1 MDIVFQ
7 SWNHMLCKRFPTN
20 SCRPASKDNC
30 VQRTL
35 VHHCREEMLQLQG
48 LSNYKYIHSRKG
60 GEARGM
66 PVAKT
71 TNGCSEEASRKTFAL
86 IAVSSIMY
94 VCAVFEQPEDP
105 STRSFFSEIIASISD
120 VKFSHSGRYILSRD
134 YLTVK
139 VYSICTQA
147 TLCNH
152 RVKMHAVA
160 IWSVPCYNE
169 T

>member
-7 SWNHMLCKRFPTN
+7 SWNPVQFPTN

-35 VHHCREEMLQLQG
+35 VHHCREEMLQLQR
-48 LSNYKYIHSRKG
+48 LSNYKYTPEKG
-60 GEARGM
+60 VRRGGLPM
-66 PVAKT
+66 AKT

-139 VYSICTQA
+139 VYS

-160 IWSVPCYNE
+160 IWSVPRYNE

>member
-35 VHHCREEMLQLQG
+35 VHHCREEMLQLQR
-48 LSNYKYIHSRKG
+48 LSNYKYTPEKG
-60 GEARGM
+60 VRRGGLPM
-66 PVAKT
+66 AKT